1 MTDWRSYDH
10 IARRYDAVW
19 GSRFEAVARQMWAPI
34 PPATG
39 AIVLDIGT
47 GTGIVPRTLGARVRQ
62 LAGVIGCDRSAGM
75 LSLAR
80 ATMPPLRVLAAEATA
95 LPFRHSIFDV
105 ATASFVLSHLLNYR
119 AGLVEAR
126 RVLKPSG
133 IFVMASWTANTD
145 PYSHAWSELLA
156 EAVSK
161 DRLQEAVAQVAPS
174 EGYFENAENVKTA
187 LTEAALPAS
196 KYIRSHWNVVFP
208 SNSTLPTGNSVQVVG
223 LLRTHSAPTDG
234 IDSPRRH
241 VTSFGARLGPT
252 STTVA
257 GFLLVL
263 GIGREGNAAEQSAGA
278 VGAGDMEP
286 PRLSAGR

>member
-19 GSRFEAVARQMWAPI
+19 GCRFEAVARQIWALI
-34 PPATG
+34 PPAAG
-39 AIVLDIGT
+39 ALVLDIGT

-80 ATMPPLRVLAAEATA
+80 ASMPPLRVLAAEATA
-95 LPFRHSIFDV
+95 LPFRHSIFDI

-119 AGLVEAR
+119 AGLAEAR

-145 PYSHAWSELLA
+145 PYSQAWSELLA

-187 LTEAALPAS
+187 LTEAGFARVEVHTIAFECSLSLELYVADRELSSGGRFAQDALGPDRWDRFAAEARD
-196 KYIRSHWNVVFP
+196 KLRS
-208 SNSTLPTGNSVQVVG
+208 
-223 LLRTHSAPTDG
+223 
-234 IDSPRRH
+234 
-241 VTSFGARLGPT
+241 SFGSHVNYSRGVLIGLGHRT
-252 STTVA
+252 
-257 GFLLVL
+257 
-263 GIGREGNAAEQSAGA
+263 
-278 VGAGDMEP
+278 
-286 PRLSAGR
+286 